1 MDGDNS
7 EGADGWWTA
16 TGASHHLT
24 SAQLVKHLHCVDISW
39 KKMRKLYIYEME
51 PQLTYI
57 FTYIFNQWNMCVM
70 CSVWIISRNKLLLY
84 RNCIYTVESRH
95 LITEYL
101 HLHLHCV
108 HCVFRDNMSIS
119 QIVSATTRPSHH
131 LTFPGR
137 LEQLHYSEWVHIS
150 HLAIAIH
157 TLSNQI

>member
-1 MDGDNS
+1 MVAIGKRECITLPPQWIALTGS
-7 EGADGWWTA
+7 FHGWWQQW
-16 TGASHHLT
+16 GSRWLVNRHWRISSLNFCST
-24 SAQLVKHLHCVDISW
+24 SETLALRGYFLEENA
-39 KKMRKLYIYEME
+39 EME

-101 HLHLHCV
+101 HLHLHFV
-108 HCVFRDNMSIS
+108 HCVFRDNISIS
-119 QIVSATTRPSHH
+119 QNVSATTRPSHH

-137 LEQLHYSEWVHIS
+137 LEQLH
-150 HLAIAIH
+150 
-157 TLSNQI
+157 